1 MKVDILSLLIYRLLN
16 DIMSVGQ
23 DMFVLQ
29 INYSHSSLFCSAK
42 AIQSTIVD
50 KK

>member
-1 MKVDILSLLIYRLLN
+1 MKVNILSLLIYHLLN

-29 INYSHSSLFCSAK
+29 INYGHSFLFFSTK
-42 AIQSTIVD
+42 AIQSTIVN